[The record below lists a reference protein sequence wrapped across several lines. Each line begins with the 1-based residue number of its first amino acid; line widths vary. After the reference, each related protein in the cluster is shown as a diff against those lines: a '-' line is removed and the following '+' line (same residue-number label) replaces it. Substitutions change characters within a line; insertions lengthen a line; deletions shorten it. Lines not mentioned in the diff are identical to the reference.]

1 MKTIEV
7 SYGISRRNHTC
18 ASSETVGQ
26 VIADPNNRIVLG
38 YGDNVQALIGGVVV
52 SSDVVV
58 PDGATVN
65 LENRANQKAV

>member
-18 ASSETVGQ
+18 ESAETVGQ

-52 SSDVVV
+52 SGDVVV